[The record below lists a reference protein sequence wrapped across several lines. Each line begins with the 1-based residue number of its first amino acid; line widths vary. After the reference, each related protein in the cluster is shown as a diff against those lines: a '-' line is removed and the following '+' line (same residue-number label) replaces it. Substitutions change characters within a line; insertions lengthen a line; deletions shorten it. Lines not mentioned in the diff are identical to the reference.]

1 MSAGRRM
8 VVIAGLLSVI
18 ALGALFA
25 TFMWTTRWN
34 GRATTST
41 TASAATPPPAAP
53 AEPGRRIKARLFY
66 IAAGGTKLTSVERD
80 VAFGASAVEQAR
92 EIISAQIAPVIEP
105 LVSAV
110 PAGTALRAV
119 FITEGGEA
127 YVDLSREVVAA
138 HPGGTI
144 NEMLSIYTLVNALTE
159 NLPAVTA
166 VQVLVDGKEVE
177 TLAGHVDLRRPLAKN
192 LAWVE

>member
-8 VVIAGLLSVI
+8 VVIAALVSVI

-25 TFMWTTRWN
+25 TFMWTTRWSS
-34 GRATTST
+34 RATTST

-92 EIISAQIAPVIEP
+92 EIISAQIAPVVEP

>member
-8 VVIAGLLSVI
+8 VVIAALVSVI

-25 TFMWTTRWN
+25 TFMWTTRWS

-92 EIISAQIAPVIEP
+92 EIISAQIAPVVEP

>member
-1 MSAGRRM
+1 MSAGRRI

-53 AEPGRRIKARLFY
+53 AEPGRRFKARLFY